1 MFLFGQSK
9 KIDPNDIE
17 HKRRNQIITLKKD
30 EKTFYSHTSLILNE
44 EVIFK
49 LFYIKYK
56 FFAFYLIFFFE
67 YSYMKNFLYYF
78 INF

>member
-17 HKRRNQIITLKKD
+17 HKRRNQSITLEKD

-56 FFAFYLIFFFE
+56 FFGFYLIYFFLNIH
-67 YSYMKNFLYYF
+67 K
-78 INF
+78 